1 MNKFVGNNVVTTEE
15 HLKYFMDMLND
26 YDVEHEYVVMK
37 LFIQSLVEY
46 ARDWYRGL
54 PNASIS
60 SWDEF
65 EMCLEE
71 QYGDTTNTSFM
82 LNEFNN
88 IKKSLNEPVTEFN
101 LRFQKAMYKLFQVL
115 RLDENVF

>member
-1 MNKFVGNNVVTTEE
+1 MERYRPLFFDGILGYPNPIPADLREKMNKFVGNNVVTTEE

-71 QYGDTTNTSFM
+71 
-82 LNEFNN
+82 
-88 IKKSLNEPVTEFN
+88 
-101 LRFQKAMYKLFQVL
+101 
-115 RLDENVF
+115 